1 MGQNA
6 RKKRQRT
13 VLSKLGSFFIQQGK
27 ILSKE
32 EYSKSKEQPI
42 AGSSLRKYFRSYEI
56 LVRALQEDE
65 SLMALIAQ
73 SASIQEAKRA
83 PKPVAKAALKTAF
96 KPAPKVASKT
106 EK

>member
-6 RKKRQRT
+6 RKKRQRL
-13 VLSKLGSFFIQQGK
+13 VLSKLGSFFIEQGK

-42 AGSSLRKYFRSYEI
+42 AGSSLRKHFRSYEM
-56 LVRALQEDE
+56 LVAALQEDE

-73 SASIQEAKRA
+73 SAIIQEAKRA
-83 PKPVAKAALKTAF
+83 PKPAPKAPFKSAAKA
-96 KPAPKVASKT
+96 ASKT